1 MRDIKRL
8 DKFYDRLKEIHK
20 TYFPDWR
27 EFQLFYNMFS
37 EMKEDPFYW
46 ETDKALTFIE
56 EYANKHGRKMDNN

>member
-27 EFQLFYNMFS
+27 EFQLFYNMMC
-37 EMKEDPFYW
+37 ELKEDPFFW
-46 ETDKALTFIE
+46 ETEQALQFIE
-56 EYANKHGRKMDNN
+56 DYAKKYGRKV

>member
-37 EMKEDPFYW
+37 EMKEDPFFW
-46 ETDKALTFIE
+46 ETGQALQFIE
-56 EYANKHGRKMDNN
+56 DYAKKYGRKV